1 MMLIEPGMVET
12 AGFSHQRADTLRPLD
27 IARAVLWATAQPA
40 HVDVNAILVRPTA
53 QES

>member
-1 MMLIEPGMVET
+1 MLIEPGMVET
-12 AGFSHQRADTLRPLD
+12 AGFSQLADTLRPLD